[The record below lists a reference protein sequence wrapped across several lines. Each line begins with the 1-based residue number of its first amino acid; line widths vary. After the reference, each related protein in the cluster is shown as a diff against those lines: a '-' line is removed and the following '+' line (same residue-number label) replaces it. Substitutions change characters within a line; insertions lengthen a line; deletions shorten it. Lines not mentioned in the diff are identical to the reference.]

1 MSQLWYKERET
12 YRMHIE
18 FVNTEVIRLERH
30 AVKHLIRTKWNQSC
44 RSTYCFKASYE
55 ILGLKTQN
63 PKIISCRFLIKHEE
77 LTPAENSEKHFAE
90 FKVLHFF
97 F

>member
-1 MSQLWYKERET
+1 
-12 YRMHIE
+12 MHIE

-77 LTPAENSEKHFAE
+77 LTPAENSEFKVLHLFFAE
-90 FKVLHFF
+90 FKVLHLFF
-97 F
+97 